1 MPTGYD
7 LSTLGGRIRW
17 AGRCGGSLV
26 ERIELIEELGE
37 RGGCGLQVIAR
48 SECVF
53 DEAVAVAVDCS
64 DQVSPLLVAKGH
76 EVDAALNAISTQRT
90 HG

>member
-1 MPTGYD
+1 ME
-7 LSTLGGRIRW
+7 IE
-17 AGRCGGSLV
+17 V
-26 ERIELIEELGE
+26 EEFRRRVEAWRRE

-64 DQVSPLLVAKGH
+64 DQVSPPLVAERH
-76 EVDAALNAISTQRT
+76 EMDASRQPAGTK
-90 HG
+90 